1 MTAAVPV
8 HKPRKVLFTIWG
20 VECRLPRPPRRFF
33 DEVSGGEALLP
44 LIVLVGLNCSSQL
57 DQTAFAI
64 LAPDIRDTFHL
75 SNGGFLTLVALT
87 TLGALLLP
95 VPLAYYSDRIPRVAF
110 VLIGALLWAAFGL
123 LTGLSFALATLIVAR
138 SGSGVGRS
146 VIPPTHNSLLADY
159 YPPPVRADVFGSHQI
174 GLAFGAFVG
183 GAVGGMLGSVF
194 GWRLPFIVFVIPTVV
209 FVVLGVRLREPGRGH
224 WERAASGADAAV
236 VGTDEVPPS
245 FSESIRILWQV
256 GTLRRIFYS
265 LPFLA
270 AAFIGLITLT
280 SIYYQEIFGL
290 GDFQRGLVAAFS
302 EPGQIVA
309 LLLGIPLAS
318 RLMLRDPGLGLRM
331 LAVVAIF
338 VAAAWVV
345 FAFAPWLWLA
355 IAMNFFV
362 SAFAS
367 LLVPGIY
374 ASLSLAIPP
383 KVRSMGFAL
392 ATLFIVPGLIALYIV
407 GAIADSY
414 GIRAGIFAVAPI
426 FLIGAWILASGS
438 SFVRN
443 DINRVWT
450 SAGAQAEVMLKR
462 QQGEVKLLLV
472 RNVDVHYD
480 GVQVLFGVNFEV
492 DEGEIVALL
501 GTNGAGKSTLLK
513 TISGLVEAT
522 NGAVV
527 FDGRDMTYAPP
538 NEVAGRG
545 VVQMP
550 GGQGVFPTLTVA
562 EHLRLAAWLHRHDK
576 AAVREST
583 EHVLELFPVLR
594 GRLNEPA
601 GNLSGGQQ
609 QMLALGMAFIER
621 PRLLMIDELSLG
633 LAPAIVE
640 QLLPIVRDI
649 AAQGTTIILV
659 EQSVNLALTIAQTA
673 YFMEKGEIRFH
684 GPTAELLERPDV
696 LRSVFLEGA
705 QAGMNNGAARN
716 GSTNGV
722 ATEPP
727 TLATEPPPATP
738 APVPNDTPAA
748 PARLEASAGEPH
760 RNGDAPP
767 PVRLGL
773 HDVTR
778 RFGGLAALTD
788 VSLQAAAGEI
798 VGFIGPNGAGKTTL
812 FDAISGFISVDRG
825 TIVLGEGDNAVDVT
839 RLSAAARAK
848 LGLGRSFQ
856 DGRLFPN
863 LTVAETVS
871 MAFERHLDARDP
883 VAAALRLPSVW
894 NTEQD
899 VAEEVERLVEL
910 LGIADFRDKLVR
922 ELSTGSRRIVDLA
935 CQLALNPTVM
945 LLDEPSSGIAQREA
959 EALGPLLLRVREQT
973 GATLL
978 VIEHDVPL
986 LLGIA
991 DRIVALDL
999 GIVVADGPPA
1009 DVVNDPVVV
1018 HSYLGTDRTA
1028 ISRSGLR
1035 DG

>member
-1 MTAAVPV
+1 VRTPFAK
-8 HKPRKVLFTIWG
+8 KPRRVLFRIWG
-20 VECRLPRPPRRFF
+20 VDCHLPRAPRQFF

-44 LIVLVGLNCSSQL
+44 LIVLVGLNFSSQL
-57 DQTAFAI
+57 DQTAFGI
-64 LAPDIRDTFHL
+64 LAPDIRDSFHL

-95 VPLAYYSDRIPRVAF
+95 VPLAYYSDRIPRVALA
-110 VLIGALLWAAFGL
+110 LIGAVIWAVFGL
-123 LTGLSFALATLIVAR
+123 FTGLSFALAFLIVAR
-138 SGSGVGRS
+138 SGSGVGRA
-146 VIPPTHNSLLADY
+146 VIAPTHNSLLSDY
-159 YPPPVRADVFGSHQI
+159 HPPEVRADVFGSHQI
-174 GLAFGAFVG
+174 GLALGAFVG
-183 GAVGGMLGSVF
+183 GVLGGVLGQFF
-194 GWRLPFIVFVIPTVV
+194 GWRLPFIIFVIPTVV
-209 FVVLGVRLREPGRGH
+209 FVIIGLRLREPGRGH
-224 WERAASGADAAV
+224 WEREAAGADAAV
-236 VGTDEVPPS
+236 VNTDEVPPS
-245 FSESIRILWQV
+245 FAESIRILWQV
-256 GTLRRIFYS
+256 GTLRRIWYS

-280 SIYYQEIFGL
+280 SLYYEQVFHL
-290 GDFQRGLVAAFS
+290 DDFQRGLVAAFA

-318 RLMLRDPGLGLRM
+318 RLMLRDPGLGLKM
-331 LAVVAIF
+331 LAVVGIL
-338 VAAAWVV
+338 VAAAWVL
-345 FAFAPWLWLA
+345 FALAPWLWLA
-355 IAMNFFV
+355 IVMNFLV
-362 SAFAS
+362 AAFAS

-383 KVRSMGFAL
+383 KVRSMGYAM
-392 ATLFIVPGLIALYIV
+392 ATLFIVPGLIALYVV
-407 GAIADSY
+407 GAIADTY
-414 GIRAGIFAVAPI
+414 GLRAGLLVVAPI

-438 SFVRN
+438 MYVRS

-450 SAGAQAEVMLKR
+450 STAAQAEVMLKR

-480 GVQVLFGVNFEV
+480 NVQVLFGVNFEV

-550 GGQGVFPTLTVA
+550 GGQGVFPTLSVS
-562 EHLRLAAWLHRHDK
+562 EHLRLASWLHRKDK
-576 AAVREST
+576 AAVAESI

-594 GRLNEPA
+594 GRLDEPA

-609 QMLALGMAFIER
+609 QMLALGMAFIEK

-640 QLLPIVRDI
+640 QLLPIVADI
-649 AAQGTTIILV
+649 SAQGTTIILV

-705 QAGMNNGAARN
+705 QTGMDQHAHQANGVT
-716 GSTNGV
+716 TNG
-722 ATEPP
+722 T
-727 TLATEPPPATP
+727 PATGV
-738 APVPNDTPAA
+738 VPNGTAVPNGVKPFATV
-748 PARLEASAGEPH
+748 ASPKS
-760 RNGDAPP
+760 NGHESDAPI
-767 PVRLGL
+767 RLGL
-773 HDVTR
+773 HEVSKQ
-778 RFGGLAALTD
+778 FGGLAALTD

-798 VGFIGPNGAGKTTL
+798 IGFIGPNGAGKTTL
-812 FDAISGFISVDRG
+812 FDTISGFVRPDRG
-825 TIVLGEGDNAVDVT
+825 SIILGEGDQADDVT
-839 RLSAAARAK
+839 DMPAVGRSK

-863 LTVAETVS
+863 LTVAETVAF
-871 MAFERHLDARDP
+871 AFERHLEMRDP
-883 VAAALRLPSVW
+883 IAAALRLPSVSH
-894 NTEQD
+894 TEHD
-899 VAEEVERLVEL
+899 VDENVERLLEL
-910 LGIADFRDKLVR
+910 LAITDFRDKLVR

-935 CQLALNPTVM
+935 CLLAHDPTVM

-959 EALGPLLLRVREQT
+959 EALGPLLLRIREQT

-991 DRIVALDL
+991 DRLVALDL
-999 GIVVADGPPA
+999 GVVVATGSPEE
-1009 DVVNDPVVV
+1009 VVNDPVVV
-1018 HSYLGTDRTA
+1018 HSYLGTSGAA
-1028 ISRSGLR
+1028 IARSGAQPI
-1035 DG
+1035 

>member
-1 MTAAVPV
+1 M
-8 HKPRKVLFTIWG
+8 
-20 VECRLPRPPRRFF
+20 
-33 DEVSGGEALLP
+33 SGGEALLP
-44 LIVLVGLNCSSQL
+44 LIVLVGLNFSSQL
-57 DQTAFAI
+57 DQTAFGI

-95 VPLAYYSDRIPRVAF
+95 VPLAYYSDRIPRVLLAL
-110 VLIGALLWAAFGL
+110 VGAVVWAVFGL
-123 LTGLSFALATLIVAR
+123 LTGLSFALAFLIVAR
-138 SGSGVGRS
+138 SGSGVGRA
-146 VIPPTHNSLLADY
+146 VIAPTHNSLLSDY
-159 YPPPVRADVFGSHQI
+159 HPPEVRADVFGSHQI

-183 GAVGGMLGSVF
+183 GALGGTLGEVF
-194 GWRLPFIVFVIPTVV
+194 GWRLPFIIFVLPTIVFVL
-209 FVVLGVRLREPGRGH
+209 LGLRLKEPGRGH
-224 WERAASGADAAV
+224 WERAAAGANAAV
-236 VGTDEVPPS
+236 IGTDEVPPS
-245 FSESIRILWQV
+245 FAESIRILWQV
-256 GTLRRIFYS
+256 GTLRRIWYS

-280 SIYYQEIFGL
+280 SLYYEQTFHL
-290 GDFQRGLVAAFS
+290 GDFQRGMVAAFA

-318 RLMLRDPGLGLRM
+318 RFMLRDPGLGLRM
-331 LAVVAIF
+331 LAVVGVL

-345 FAFAPWLWLA
+345 FALAPWLWLA
-355 IAMNFFV
+355 IAMNFLV
-362 SAFAS
+362 AAFAS

-383 KVRSMGFAL
+383 KVRSMGYAM
-392 ATLFIVPGLIALYIV
+392 ATLFIVPGLIALYVV

-414 GIRAGIFAVAPI
+414 GLRAGLLVVAPI

-438 SFVRN
+438 IYVRN

-450 SAGAQAEVMLKR
+450 STAAQAEVMLKR

-480 GVQVLFGVNFEV
+480 NVQVLFSVNFEV

-550 GGQGVFPTLTVA
+550 GGQGVFPTLSVA
-562 EHLRLAAWLHRHDK
+562 EHLRLASWLHRHDK
-576 AAVREST
+576 AFVADAT
-583 EHVLELFPVLR
+583 EHVLDLFPVLR
-594 GRLNEPA
+594 GRLDEPA

-609 QMLALGMAFIER
+609 QMLALGMAFIEK

-633 LAPAIVE
+633 LAPTIVE

-649 AAQGTTIILV
+649 SAQGTTIILV
-659 EQSVNLALTIAQTA
+659 EQSVNLALTIAHTA

-705 QAGMNNGAARN
+705 QTGMQNGIAPNGAPAN
-716 GSTNGV
+716 GASAPVG
-722 ATEPP
+722 P
-727 TLATEPPPATP
+727 LAPAT
-738 APVPNDTPAA
+738 V
-748 PARLEASAGEPH
+748 ARLEPVKT
-760 RNGDAPP
+760 NGHAAADAPI
-767 PVRLGL
+767 RLGL
-773 HDVTR
+773 HEVSK

-798 VGFIGPNGAGKTTL
+798 IGFIGPNGAGKTTL
-812 FDAISGFISVDRG
+812 FDTISGFVRPDTGSI
-825 TIVLGEGDNAVDVT
+825 ILGEGDEADDVT
-839 RLSAAARAK
+839 GMPAVERSK

-863 LTVAETVS
+863 LSVAETIS
-871 MAFERHLDARDP
+871 IAFERHLELRDP
-883 VAAALRLPSVW
+883 VAAALRLPSVAH
-894 NTEQD
+894 TQRD
-899 VAEEVERLVEL
+899 VDENVERLLEL
-910 LGIADFRDKLVR
+910 LGITDFRDKLVR

-935 CQLALNPTVM
+935 CLLAHDPTVM

-973 GATLL
+973 GATML

-986 LLGIA
+986 LLGLA
-991 DRIVALDL
+991 DRLVALDL
-999 GIVVADGPPA
+999 GSVVAVGPPDEVVNHP
-1009 DVVNDPVVV
+1009 DVVR
-1018 HSYLGTDRTA
+1018 SYLGTTGAA
-1028 ISRSGLR
+1028 IARSGAQPL
-1035 DG
+1035 

>member
-1 MTAAVPV
+1 MTIPPR
-8 HKPRKVLFTIWG
+8 KPRKVLFRIWG
-20 VECRLPRPPRRFF
+20 VDCHLPRPPRQFF

-44 LIVLVGLNCSSQL
+44 LIVLVGLNFSNQL
-57 DQTAFAI
+57 DQTAFGI
-64 LAPDIRDTFHL
+64 LAPDIRDAFHL
-75 SNGGFLTLVALT
+75 SNGGFLALVALT

-95 VPLAYYSDRIPRVAF
+95 VPLAYYSDRLPRVALA
-110 VLIGALLWAAFGL
+110 LIGAVIWAVFGL
-123 LTGLSFALATLIVAR
+123 LTGLSFVLAMLIVAR
-138 SGSGVGRS
+138 SGAGVGRA
-146 VIPPTHNSLLADY
+146 VVPPTHNSLLSDY
-159 YPPPVRADVFGSHQI
+159 HPPEVRADVFGSHQI

-183 GAVGGMLGSVF
+183 GALGGMLGQVF
-194 GWRLPFIVFVIPTVV
+194 GWRLPFIVFTVPTIV
-209 FVVLGVRLREPGRGH
+209 FVILGLRLKEPGRGH
-224 WERAASGADAAV
+224 WERAAAGASAAV

-245 FSESIRILWQV
+245 FAESIRILWQV
-256 GTLRRIFYS
+256 GTLRRIWYS

-280 SIYYQEIFGL
+280 SLYYEHVFHL
-290 GDFQRGLVAAFS
+290 DDFQRGLVAAFA

-331 LAVVAIF
+331 LAVVGLL
-338 VAAAWVV
+338 VAAAWVA
-345 FAFAPWLWLA
+345 FALAPWLWLA
-355 IAMNFFV
+355 IAMNFLV
-362 SAFAS
+362 AAFSS

-374 ASLSLAIPP
+374 ASLSLTIPP
-383 KVRSMGFAL
+383 KVRSMGYAM
-392 ATLFIVPGLIALYIV
+392 ATLFIVPGLIALYVV

-414 GIRAGIFAVAPI
+414 GLRAGLLVVAPI
-426 FLIGAWILASGS
+426 FLVGAWILASGS
-438 SFVRN
+438 MYVRS

-450 SAGAQAEVMLKR
+450 STAAQAEVMLKR

-538 NEVAGRG
+538 NEVAARG
-545 VVQMP
+545 VVQVP

-562 EHLRLAAWLHRHDK
+562 EHLRLASWLHRHDK
-576 AAVREST
+576 ARVAEAT

-594 GRLNEPA
+594 GRLDDAA

-609 QMLALGMAFIER
+609 QMLALGMAFIEK

-649 AAQGTTIILV
+649 SDQGTTIILV

-673 YFMEKGEIRFH
+673 YFMEKGEIRFN

-705 QAGMNNGAARN
+705 QSGMQNVGNGHAPAMLAA
-716 GSTNGV
+716 TV
-722 ATEPP
+722 
-727 TLATEPPPATP
+727 PATVARIDEP
-738 APVPNDTPAA
+738 QPNGHGETDT
-748 PARLEASAGEPH
+748 
-760 RNGDAPP
+760 RNLADA

-773 HDVTR
+773 QDVSK

-788 VSLQAAAGEI
+788 VSLQAVAGEI

-812 FDAISGFISVDRG
+812 FDVISGFVTADRG
-825 TIVLGEGDNAVDVT
+825 TIILGEGTDAVDIT
-839 RLSAAARAK
+839 RTSTASRSR

-863 LTVAETVS
+863 LTVAETIAV
-871 MAFERHLDARDP
+871 AFERHLEVRDP
-883 VAAALRLPSVW
+883 VAAALRLPSVRQ
-894 NTEQD
+894 TEKD
-899 VAEEVERLVEL
+899 VDANVERLIEL

-935 CQLALNPTVM
+935 CLLAHEPTVM

-959 EALGPLLLRVREQT
+959 EAMGPLLLRIREQT

-991 DRIVALDL
+991 DRLVALDL
-999 GIVVADGPPA
+999 GSIVASGAPD
-1009 DVVNDPVVV
+1009 DVVNDPIVVQ
-1018 HSYLGTDRTA
+1018 SYLGTSSAA
-1028 ISRSGLR
+1028 IGRSGAQQI
-1035 DG
+1035 

>member
-1 MTAAVPV
+1 VRTPFAK
-8 HKPRKVLFTIWG
+8 KPRRVLFRIWG
-20 VECRLPRPPRRFF
+20 VDCHLPRAPRQFF

-44 LIVLVGLNCSSQL
+44 LIVLVGLNFSSQL
-57 DQTAFAI
+57 DQTAFGI
-64 LAPDIRDTFHL
+64 LAPDIRDSFHL

-95 VPLAYYSDRIPRVAF
+95 VPLAYYSDRIPRVALA
-110 VLIGALLWAAFGL
+110 LIGAVIWAVFGL
-123 LTGLSFALATLIVAR
+123 FTGLSFALAFLIVAR
-138 SGSGVGRS
+138 SGSGVGRA
-146 VIPPTHNSLLADY
+146 VIAPTHNSLLSDY
-159 YPPPVRADVFGSHQI
+159 HPPEVRADVFGSHQI
-174 GLAFGAFVG
+174 GLALGAFVG
-183 GAVGGMLGSVF
+183 GVLGGVLGQFF
-194 GWRLPFIVFVIPTVV
+194 GWRLPFIIFVIPTVV
-209 FVVLGVRLREPGRGH
+209 FVIIGLRLREPGRGH
-224 WERAASGADAAV
+224 WEREAAGANAAV
-236 VGTDEVPPS
+236 VNTDEVPPS
-245 FSESIRILWQV
+245 FAESIRILWQV
-256 GTLRRIFYS
+256 GTLRRIWYS

-280 SIYYQEIFGL
+280 SLYYEQVFHL
-290 GDFQRGLVAAFS
+290 DDFQRGLVAAFA

-318 RLMLRDPGLGLRM
+318 RLMLRDPGLGLKM
-331 LAVVAIF
+331 LAVVGIL
-338 VAAAWVV
+338 VAAAWVL
-345 FAFAPWLWLA
+345 FALAPWLWLA
-355 IAMNFFV
+355 IVMNFLV
-362 SAFAS
+362 AAFAS

-383 KVRSMGFAL
+383 KVRSMGYAM
-392 ATLFIVPGLIALYIV
+392 ATLFIVPGLIALYVV
-407 GAIADSY
+407 GAIADTY
-414 GIRAGIFAVAPI
+414 GLRAGLLVVAPI

-438 SFVRN
+438 MYVRS

-450 SAGAQAEVMLKR
+450 STAAQAEVMLKR

-480 GVQVLFGVNFEV
+480 NVQVLFGVNFEV

-550 GGQGVFPTLTVA
+550 GGQGVFPTLSVS
-562 EHLRLAAWLHRHDK
+562 EHLRLASWLHRKDK
-576 AAVREST
+576 AAVAESI

-594 GRLNEPA
+594 GRLDEPA

-609 QMLALGMAFIER
+609 QMLALGMAFIEK

-640 QLLPIVRDI
+640 QLLPIVADI
-649 AAQGTTIILV
+649 SAQGTTIILV

-705 QAGMNNGAARN
+705 QTGMDQHAHQANGVT
-716 GSTNGV
+716 TNG
-722 ATEPP
+722 T
-727 TLATEPPPATP
+727 PATGV
-738 APVPNDTPAA
+738 VPNGTAA
-748 PARLEASAGEPH
+748 PNGVKPFATVASPKS
-760 RNGDAPP
+760 NGHESDAPI
-767 PVRLGL
+767 RLGL
-773 HDVTR
+773 HEVSKQ
-778 RFGGLAALTD
+778 FGGLAALTD

-798 VGFIGPNGAGKTTL
+798 IGFIGPNGAGKTTL
-812 FDAISGFISVDRG
+812 FDTISGFVRPDRG
-825 TIVLGEGDNAVDVT
+825 SIILGEGDQADDVT
-839 RLSAAARAK
+839 DMPAVGRSK

-863 LTVAETVS
+863 LTVAETVAF
-871 MAFERHLDARDP
+871 AFERHLEMRDP
-883 VAAALRLPSVW
+883 IAAALRLPSVSH
-894 NTEQD
+894 TEHD
-899 VAEEVERLVEL
+899 VDENVERLLEL
-910 LGIADFRDKLVR
+910 LAITDFRDKLVR

-935 CQLALNPTVM
+935 CLLAHDPTVM

-959 EALGPLLLRVREQT
+959 EALGPLLLRIREQT

-991 DRIVALDL
+991 DRLVALDL
-999 GIVVADGPPA
+999 GVVVATGSPEE
-1009 DVVNDPVVV
+1009 VVNDPVVV
-1018 HSYLGTDRTA
+1018 HSYLGTSGAA
-1028 ISRSGLR
+1028 IARSGAQPI
-1035 DG
+1035 

>member
-1 MTAAVPV
+1 MAVPPR
-8 HKPRKVLFTIWG
+8 KPRKVLFRIWG
-20 VECRLPRPPRRFF
+20 IDCHLPRPPRQFF

-44 LIVLVGLNCSSQL
+44 LIVLVGLNFSNQL
-57 DQTAFAI
+57 DITAFGI
-64 LAPDIRDTFHL
+64 LAPDIRDAFHL

-95 VPLAYYSDRIPRVAF
+95 VPLAYYSDRIPRVALAL
-110 VLIGALLWAAFGL
+110 VGAVVWAVFGVF
-123 LTGLSFALATLIVAR
+123 TGLSFVLVALIIAR
-138 SGSGVGRS
+138 SGAGVGRA
-146 VIPPTHNSLLADY
+146 VIPPTHNSLLSDY
-159 YPPPVRADVFGSHQI
+159 HPPEVRADVFGAHQI
-174 GLAFGAFVG
+174 GLAFGAFIG
-183 GAVGGMLGSVF
+183 GALGGMLGQVF
-194 GWRLPFIVFVIPTVV
+194 GWRVPFFV
-209 FVVLGVRLREPGRGH
+209 FVVPTLVFVFLGLRLREPGRGH
-224 WERAASGADAAV
+224 WERAAAGASDAV
-236 VGTDEVPPS
+236 IGMDEVPPS
-245 FSESIRILWQV
+245 FAESVRILWQV
-256 GTLRRIFYS
+256 GTLRRIWYS

-270 AAFIGLITLT
+270 AAFIGLTTLT
-280 SIYYQEIFGL
+280 SLFYEQTFHL
-290 GDFQRGLVAAFS
+290 DDFQRGLVAAFA

-331 LAVVAIF
+331 LAVVGLF
-338 VAAAWVV
+338 VAAAWTV

-355 IAMNFFV
+355 IVMNFLV
-362 SAFAS
+362 AAFAS

-374 ASLSLAIPP
+374 AALSLTIPP
-383 KVRSMGFAL
+383 KVRSMGFAM
-392 ATLFIVPGLIALYIV
+392 ATLFIVPGLIALYVV
-407 GAIADSY
+407 GSIADIY
-414 GIRAGIFAVAPI
+414 GIRAGLFVVAPI
-426 FLIGAWILASGS
+426 FLVGAWILASGS
-438 SFVRN
+438 IYVRS

-450 SAGAQAEVMLKR
+450 STAAQAEVMFKR

-480 GVQVLFGVNFEV
+480 NVQVLFGVDFEV

-513 TISGLVEAT
+513 TISGLVQAT

-550 GGQGVFPTLTVA
+550 GGHGVFPTLTVA
-562 EHLRLAAWLHRHDK
+562 EHLRLASWLHRHDK
-576 AAVREST
+576 KLVAEAKN
-583 EHVLELFPVLR
+583 HVLELFPILAD
-594 GRLNEPA
+594 RLGEPA

-609 QMLALGMAFIER
+609 QMLALGMAFIEK

-659 EQSVNLALTIAQTA
+659 EQSANLALTIAQTA

-684 GPTAELLERPDV
+684 GPTAELLDRPDV

-705 QAGMNNGAARN
+705 HTGMGEANGHGPAAQTVPATAAR
-716 GSTNGV
+716 V
-722 ATEPP
+722 EPP
-727 TLATEPPPATP
+727 R
-738 APVPNDTPAA
+738 PN
-748 PARLEASAGEPH
+748 GH
-760 RNGDAPP
+760 GDEK

-773 HDVTR
+773 QDVSKS
-778 RFGGLAALTD
+778 FGGLAALTA

-812 FDAISGFISVDRG
+812 FDAISGFVQPDHG
-825 TIVLGEGDNAVDVT
+825 TIILGEGDNAVDIT
-839 RLSAAARAK
+839 RLAPVERSK

-863 LTVAETVS
+863 LTVAETIGV
-871 MAFERHLDARDP
+871 AFERHLELRDP
-883 VAAALRLPSVW
+883 VAAALRLPSVRT
-894 NTEQD
+894 TEHD
-899 VAEEVERLVEL
+899 VAANVERLLEL
-910 LGIADFRDKLVR
+910 LGVTDFRDKLVR

-935 CQLALNPTVM
+935 CLLAHDPTVM

-973 GATLL
+973 GTTLL

-991 DRIVALDL
+991 DRLVALDL
-999 GIVVADGPPA
+999 GEIVASGPPTE
-1009 DVVNDPVVV
+1009 VVNDPVVV
-1018 HSYLGTDRTA
+1018 HSYLGTSEAA
-1028 ISRSGLR
+1028 IARSGAQHR
-1035 DG
+1035 